1 MALRELHDIDADINR
16 LALELATVRRERV
29 EHQKIWR
36 QRFIDAFDGGMPIRK
51 ISIEAGVRFE
61 IVQGILFRS
70 GRTEKARAA
79 VRAQLATLR
88 HQDERHG
95 VSLP

>member
-1 MALRELHDIDADINR
+1 MRDLADIDADINR
-16 LALELATVRRERV
+16 LALELAQVRRERV

-70 GRTEKARAA
+70 GRTEKARDA

-88 HQDERHG
+88 QDEHQRAE
-95 VSLP
+95 LP

>member
-1 MALRELHDIDADINR
+1 MLLRELHDIDADINR
-16 LALELATVRRERV
+16 LALELANVRRERA

-70 GRTEKARAA
+70 GRTEKARDA

-88 HQDERHG
+88 QDEHQEAG
-95 VSLP
+95 SP